1 MDKTIVTE
9 FDQNSNDNFRCGF
22 AAIVGRPNVGK
33 STLMNRIL
41 GQKIS
46 ITSRRPQTTRHRIHG
61 IDTTADCQVIY
72 VDTPGLHKP
81 VGKAMNRYLNQA
93 ATTALQDVDVVLFVV
108 AGTKWTDEDELVL
121 ERVKGGSAPVILVV
135 NQIDRL
141 QPEQLLPHLAQV
153 SQRMAFHSVI
163 PLSAKSGESVELLE
177 VEVAKLM
184 PHGPAQF
191 PEDQV
196 TDRSMRFLA
205 AEIVR
210 EKLTRQLGQELPY
223 EMTVEIESYEIS
235 AGIVNIAALIWVER
249 DGQKAIVIG
258 KAGQGL
264 KKVGQEAR
272 QDLENILEQKVFLQ
286 LWVKVKEGWSADERA
301 LRSLGYTDE

>member
-1 MDKTIVTE
+1 MTE
-9 FDQNSNDNFRCGF
+9 SEQNIPENFRCGF

-46 ITSRRPQTTRHRIHG
+46 ITSRRPQTTRHRIQG
-61 IDTTADCQVIY
+61 ISTTAGCQVIY

-81 VGKAMNRYLNQA
+81 GGKAMNRYLNQA
-93 ATTALQDVDVVLFVV
+93 ATTALQGVDVVLFVV

-121 ERVKGGSAPVILVV
+121 ELVKNAGAPVILVV

-141 QPEQLLPHLAQV
+141 EKDQLLPHLAKL
-153 SQRMAFHSVI
+153 SQKMAFHTVV
-163 PLSAKSGESVELLE
+163 PLSAINGENVEALE
-177 VEVAKLM
+177 AEVQKLM
-184 PHGPAQF
+184 PYGPPHF

-196 TDRSMRFLA
+196 TDRSMRFIA

-223 EMTVEIESYEIS
+223 EMTVEIESYEVEND
-235 AGIVNIAALIWVER
+235 IVNIAALIWVER

-258 KAGQGL
+258 KGGQGL
-264 KKVGQEAR
+264 KKAGQEAR
-272 QDLENILEQKVFLQ
+272 QDLEEMLEQKVFLQ
-286 LWVKVKEGWSADERA
+286 LWVKVKEGWSDDARA
-301 LRSLGYTDE
+301 IRSLGYTDE

>member
-1 MDKTIVTE
+1 MTE
-9 FDQNSNDNFRCGF
+9 SEQNIPENFRCGF

-46 ITSRRPQTTRHRIHG
+46 ITSRRPQTTRHRIQG
-61 IDTTADCQVIY
+61 ISTTAGCQVIY

-81 VGKAMNRYLNQA
+81 GGKAMNRYLNQA
-93 ATTALQDVDVVLFVV
+93 ATTALQGVDVVLFVV

-121 ERVKGGSAPVILVV
+121 ERVKNAGAPVILVV

-141 QPEQLLPHLAQV
+141 EKDQLLPHLAKL
-153 SQRMAFHSVI
+153 SQKMAFHTVV
-163 PLSAKSGESVELLE
+163 PLSAINGENVEALE
-177 VEVAKLM
+177 AEVQKLM
-184 PHGPAQF
+184 PYGPPHF

-196 TDRSMRFLA
+196 TDRSMRFIA

-223 EMTVEIESYEIS
+223 EMTVEIESYEVEE
-235 AGIVNIAALIWVER
+235 GIVNIAALIWVER

-258 KAGQGL
+258 KGGQGL

-272 QDLENILEQKVFLQ
+272 QDLEEMLEQKVFLQ
-286 LWVKVKEGWSADERA
+286 LWVKVKEGWSDDARA
-301 LRSLGYTDE
+301 IRSLGYTDE

>member
-1 MDKTIVTE
+1 MTE
-9 FDQNSNDNFRCGF
+9 LDQETPEHFRCGF

-46 ITSRRPQTTRHRIHG
+46 ITSRRPQTTRHRIQG
-61 IDTTADCQVIY
+61 IKTTDECQVIY

-81 VGKAMNRYLNQA
+81 GGKAMNRYLNQA
-93 ATTALQDVDVVLFVV
+93 ATTALQGVDVVLFVV

-121 ERVKGGSAPVILVV
+121 ERVKSAGSPVILVV

-141 QPEQLLPHLAQV
+141 EREQLLPHLAAL
-153 SQRMAFHSVI
+153 SQRMNFHTIV
-163 PLSAKSGESVELLE
+163 PLSAINGENVEALEAE
-177 VEVAKLM
+177 VEKLM
-184 PHGPAQF
+184 PYGPPHF

-196 TDRSMRFLA
+196 TDRSMRFIA

-223 EMTVEIESYEIS
+223 ELTVEIESYEIEND
-235 AGIVNIAALIWVER
+235 IVNIAALIWVER

-258 KAGQGL
+258 KGGQGL

-272 QDLENILEQKVFLQ
+272 EDLEKLLEQKVFLQ

>member
-1 MDKTIVTE
+1 MIE
-9 FDQNSNDNFRCGF
+9 PEQNSPENFRCGF

-46 ITSRRPQTTRHRIHG
+46 ITSRRPQTTRHRIQG
-61 IDTTADCQVIY
+61 INTTEGCQVIY

-81 VGKAMNRYLNQA
+81 SGKAMNRYLNQA
-93 ATTALQDVDVVLFVV
+93 ATTALQGVDVVLFVV
-108 AGTKWTDEDELVL
+108 AGNKWTDEDELVL
-121 ERVKGGSAPVILVV
+121 ERVKDAGAPVILVV

-141 QPEQLLPHLAQV
+141 EPEQLLPHLAKL
-153 SQRMAFHSVI
+153 SQRMDFHTIV
-163 PLSAKSGESVELLE
+163 PLSAKSGENVESLETE
-177 VEVAKLM
+177 VEKLM
-184 PHGPAQF
+184 PCGPPHF
-191 PEDQV
+191 PADQV
-196 TDRSMRFLA
+196 TDRSMRFIA

-223 EMTVEIESYEIS
+223 EMTVEIESYEVEE
-235 AGIVNIAALIWVER
+235 GLVNIAALIWVER

-258 KAGQGL
+258 KGGAGL

-272 QDLENILEQKVFLQ
+272 IDLENILEQKVFLQ
-286 LWVKVKEGWSADERA
+286 LWVKVKEGWSANERA